1 MPHEASVQP
10 EASTVS
16 TGKGLRYVG
25 NWIYGFSGL
34 VTVQNSPVALF
45 ETTTGSGLIVCQIG
59 MFTSDSS
66 SNNAEIVVSLND
78 IKVIAFEVLNT
89 TQGDYLNGFAPMDL
103 IIPPFTK
110 FELTAVNTTSS
121 SEMSWYSTLTGRVYG
136 AE

>member
-59 MFTSDSS
+59 MFTSDTST
-66 SNNAEIVVSLND
+66 NNAEIAVSLND
-78 IKVIAFEVLNT
+78 VNVIVFEVLNT

-103 IIPPFTK
+103 IIPPLSK
-110 FELTAVNTTSS
+110 FKLTAVNTASS
-121 SEMSWYSTLTGRVYG
+121 SGMTWYATVTGRVYG